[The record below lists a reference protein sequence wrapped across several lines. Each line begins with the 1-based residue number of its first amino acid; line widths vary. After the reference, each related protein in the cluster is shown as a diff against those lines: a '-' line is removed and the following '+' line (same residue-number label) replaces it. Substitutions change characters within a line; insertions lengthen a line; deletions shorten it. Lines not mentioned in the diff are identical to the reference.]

1 MKPAHLFKA
10 LLPLLAVLCCCSSSD
25 QLRTRDVSAAE
36 LRDKINGGLLGQF
49 FGNLNGLPHENK
61 YFEEPGSVSAYV
73 PDLSDGAFTDDDTD
87 IEFVYI
93 WYMNQEDEIQLPYDR
108 VYELWIDHI
117 KEHIW
122 CSNEYARRLME
133 IGFKP
138 PNTGRIAFN
147 PWAVF
152 NISGQ
157 FLSEQFGLI
166 APGMPQT
173 AARIGTHYTHVAVD
187 GEPIQATQMFD
198 AMIAT
203 AFFEDDFM
211 QIVSAELASL
221 DPGSELHEIVS
232 RVIDWYNSHP
242 DDWRATRRKIKEAYW
257 SGEWAGPGGS
267 NGYRTITAAT
277 IGSILH
283 GEGDFVKSIQLA
295 FNFGWDADN
304 ISAMVGTIMG
314 LLKGE
319 KWIREQGWSIKD
331 EYRNSRRPALP
342 TDLTI
347 TEFAELHFRLARRVI
362 LENGGTEIQVSG
374 EEGFRIALEP
384 PANIEEIPRP
394 LNRLEEMRAE
404 WHPIIQR
411 DLAKDSNAQARAVY
425 AAVCLGL
432 AGEIA
437 FRYPEE
443 WREAIT
449 AFQPHFE
456 NLFEHDMWSREA
468 RDYFREVVVNGDPG
482 TEYPPIWPH
491 PDW

>member
-1 MKPAHLFKA
+1 MKPAHLSRV
-10 LLPLLAVLCCCSSSD
+10 LLSLVVVLSASCASD
-25 QLRTRDVSAAE
+25 QPRIKEVTAE
-36 LRDKINGGLLGQF
+36 DLRDKINGGLLGQF
-49 FGNLNGLPHENK
+49 FGNLNGLQHENK
-61 YFEEPGSVSAYV
+61 YFEEPGSVSDYV

-108 VYELWIDHI
+108 IYELWMEHI

-122 CSNEYARRLME
+122 CSNEYARSMMQ

-138 PNTGRIAFN
+138 PYTGRIAFN

-173 AARIGTHYTHVAVD
+173 AARIGKHYTHVAVD
-187 GEPIQATQMFD
+187 GEPVQATQMFD

-211 QIVSAELASL
+211 EIIKAGLASL
-221 DPGSELHEIVS
+221 DPKSELHGIVS
-232 RVIDWYNSHP
+232 NVIDWYNGHP
-242 DDWRATRRKIKEAYW
+242 DDWKATRRKIKEEYW
-257 SGEWAGPGGS
+257 SGEWGGPGGS

-283 GEGDFVKSIQLA
+283 GEGDFVESIQLA

-314 LLKGE
+314 LMKGE
-319 KWIREQGWSIKD
+319 KWIREQGWRVKD

-347 TEFAELHFRLARRVI
+347 TEFADLHFRLARRVI
-362 LENGGTEIQVSG
+362 LENGGREVQVKG
-374 EEGFRIALEP
+374 EDGFRIALQP
-384 PANIEEIPRP
+384 PANVEEIPRP
-394 LNRLEEMRAE
+394 LNRLEEMRGE
-404 WHPIIQR
+404 WRPTIQR
-411 DLAKDSNAQARAVY
+411 ELAGDSNAQARAVY
-425 AAVCLGL
+425 ATVCLGL
-432 AGEIA
+432 ANEIA
-437 FRYPEE
+437 SRYPEE
-443 WREAIT
+443 WKEAIT

-456 NLFEHDMWSREA
+456 TLFEDDMWPQEA
-468 RDYFREVVVNGDPG
+468 RDYFREVVVNEDPG
-482 TEYPPIWPH
+482 AEYPPS
-491 PDW
+491 